1 MILSILQDGK
11 KNLSSMNLIHKASFP
26 FPALKVQPSTQ
37 ILNNW
42 HIWDIIHELLI
53 NHVHLNL
60 LNQV

>member
-1 MILSILQDGK
+1 MILPILQDGK

-42 HIWDIIHELLI
+42 DIIHELLI